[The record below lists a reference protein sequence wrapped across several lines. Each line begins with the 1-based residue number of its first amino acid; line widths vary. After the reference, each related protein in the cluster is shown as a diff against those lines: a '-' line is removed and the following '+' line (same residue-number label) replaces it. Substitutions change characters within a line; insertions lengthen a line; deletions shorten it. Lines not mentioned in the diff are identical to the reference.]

1 MSLPVYI
8 LIVLLSSAT
17 LTFAIMFFRI
27 RRVFL
32 KYLRRNI
39 MRSNNAK
46 VGVFEAEIE
55 YNDAGES
62 LDNALLNDLRVLLEQ
77 KKLYRRYD
85 ITVKIVAKEL
95 GTNKSTLSHVV
106 NRYLHRNFSKLINDY
121 RIEEAVSLLSQ
132 KKYDAYKVESIG
144 EMCGF
149 INRQVFHRA
158 FKIRVGIT
166 PTKYRDLYSK
176 NHIQQ

>member
-1 MSLPVYI
+1 
-8 LIVLLSSAT
+8 
-17 LTFAIMFFRI
+17 
-27 RRVFL
+27 
-32 KYLRRNI
+32 

-55 YNDAGES
+55 YKDAGES
-62 LDNALLNDLRVLLEQ
+62 LDNVLLSDLRVLLEE

-85 ITVKIVAKEL
+85 VTVKIVAREL
-95 GTNKSTLSHVV
+95 GTNKSTLSHIV
-106 NRYLHRNFSKLINDY
+106 NRHLHRNFSKLINDY
-121 RIEEAVSLLSQ
+121 RVEEAVSLLSQ
-132 KKYDAYKVESIG
+132 EKYDAYTVESIG

-166 PTKYRDLYSK
+166 PTKYRDLYCK
-176 NHIQQ
+176 TLGKK